1 MFNIDLVVVYSFQ
14 TGSRGEPT
22 TLKLLPSLFT
32 ASGVAKIPFVTSKL
46 TPTMKSFLPPLCL
59 LLALISIIGAFILLS
74 QDPPEAKMELH
85 KARVEG
91 NEDLRQG
98 LEQDLERQK
107 SVRKILIVG
116 LFASGAL
123 FICSAF
129 VTMEKKTGWNTK
141 GDEK

>member
-1 MFNIDLVVVYSFQ
+1 
-14 TGSRGEPT
+14 
-22 TLKLLPSLFT
+22 
-32 ASGVAKIPFVTSKL
+32 
-46 TPTMKSFLPPLCL
+46 MKRFLPPLCL

-74 QDPPEAKMELH
+74 QDPPEAKMDLH

-116 LFASGAL
+116 LFVSGAI

-129 VTMEKKTGWNTK
+129 VTMEKKTGWNTEGK
-141 GDEK
+141 EK